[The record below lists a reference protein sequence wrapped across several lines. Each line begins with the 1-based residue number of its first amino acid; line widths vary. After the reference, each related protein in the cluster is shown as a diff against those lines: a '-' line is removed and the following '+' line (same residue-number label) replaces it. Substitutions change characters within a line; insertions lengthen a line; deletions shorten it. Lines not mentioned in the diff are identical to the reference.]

1 MIYNKLISARVGTMS
16 KMKIATALLGG
27 LLISAYAGG
36 AQASVVYSDF
46 DPYNGASSAVIDNFN
61 VTTSPGGVFAQK
73 ANAGSLGVGV
83 SEGAVPG
90 EIDGAG
96 ASAEFIRFESI
107 SGSRLLSAF
116 TVSFLYAAPAFGDTV
131 NESASII
138 IDGFT
143 YVLSVVDTLNASFSF
158 GPGATVTNL
167 SPGSAAGGGEWQV
180 AFANPLSFASIQFS
194 PGPTAGSTAPQADY
208 AFGSLTTA
216 AVPGP
221 IVGAG
226 LPGLMMALGGLVIL
240 ARRRRN
246 QAV

>member
-1 MIYNKLISARVGTMS
+1 MS
-16 KMKIATALLGG
+16 KIKIAAALLGG
-27 LLISAYAGG
+27 LLICTFGAG

-46 DPYNGASSAVIDNFN
+46 NGSNGLSSAVIDNFN
-61 VTTSPGGVFAQK
+61 VTTSPGGVFEQK
-73 ANAGSLGVGV
+73 SNAGSFGVGV
-83 SEGAVPG
+83 STGAVNG

-96 ASAEFIRFESI
+96 DSAEYIRFESI

-138 IDGFT
+138 IDGVT
-143 YVLSVVDTLNASFSF
+143 YVLSVIDTLNAAFSF

-167 SPGSAAGGGEWQV
+167 SPGSGSGGGAWEV

-194 PGPTAGSTAPQADY
+194 PGPTAGTTAPQADY